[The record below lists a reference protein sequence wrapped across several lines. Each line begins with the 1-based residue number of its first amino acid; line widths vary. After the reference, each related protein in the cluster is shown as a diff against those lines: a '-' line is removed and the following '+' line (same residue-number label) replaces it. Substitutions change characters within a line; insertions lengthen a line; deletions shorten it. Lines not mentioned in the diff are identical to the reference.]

1 MYTNQKLFS
10 CPCLYSF
17 LAKCIC
23 STRFDFVVFSALGD
37 GSIPE
42 LTFSTSLKK
51 RTSLETLRSLTRL
64 MIRTNMRIRTILL
77 ALEPEVEVSLWDCNS
92 CHNKNT
98 QIQIHILI
106 PLSYIRLELLYNS
119 VMLEQLE

>member
-1 MYTNQKLFS
+1 MCMPIKSTT
-10 CPCLYSF
+10 PVHV
-17 LAKCIC
+17 CIA
-23 STRFDFVVFSALGD
+23 SWPNVFVVQGLTLWGCAAYIS
-37 GSIPE
+37 E

-98 QIQIHILI
+98 EIKKYFLNVLIL
-106 PLSYIRLELLYNS
+106 
-119 VMLEQLE
+119 Q